1 VDKTSRS
8 PDQVQESLIQAMVGR
23 KVRELRLAQGI
34 SSTELAAR
42 SGISQGQLSKVET
55 GKATISLRVLDQLS
69 RALGRSVAYFFRGEA
84 EIPRVLGTLATV
96 DGPESRG
103 FGHLAEEVKRRT
115 GGRISLITL
124 SPSQLGHAG
133 AQVELLSQGVIDL
146 FIDELLY
153 YHRFVPAFN
162 IFAVPYAFRDQDHQQ
177 AFLAGRYFREEMQDR
192 LLAQGIR
199 FLNSRWNW
207 LRGVEW
213 VLVSKEPV
221 RGPGDIK
228 GRRVRIFD
236 SEILRHYWSA
246 MGARPVVVRW
256 SNVRNALRDGQVDL
270 VPTHKSHVYPLH
282 FCRYAKW
289 VTRLGDVAP
298 VLGLAVNETIYQAL
312 PPAVQT
318 GLQEACDSAGEY
330 FSGLISKAER
340 ENEQL
345 NIRRFQATYLTVDL
359 LPWRTAA
366 QRIFQQLDDEKV
378 LSRRLWRAVGA
389 CLPEAP
395 GVPGPRGA

>member
-1 VDKTSRS
+1 MSKTSPS
-8 PDQVQESLIQAMVGR
+8 PDQIKEGLIQATIGR
-23 KVRELRLAQGI
+23 KVRELRLAQGV
-34 SSTELAAR
+34 SSTELASR
-42 SGISQGQLSKVET
+42 SGISQGQLSKVEN

-69 RALGRSVAYFFRGEA
+69 RTLGRSVAYFFQDEA

-96 DGPESRG
+96 DGPESQG
-103 FGHLAEEVKRRT
+103 FAHLAEEVKRRT
-115 GGRISLITL
+115 EGRISLMPL

-133 AQVELLSQGVIDL
+133 AQVELLSQAVIDL

-162 IFAVPYAFRDQDHQQ
+162 IFAVPYAFQDQDHQQ
-177 AFLAGRYFREEMQDR
+177 AFLASRYFREEMKGG

-199 FLNSRWNW
+199 FLNRRWNW

-221 RGPGDIK
+221 CRPEDIK

-246 MGARPVVVRW
+246 MGAQPVVVEW
-256 SNVRNALRDGQVDL
+256 SQVREALGDGQVEV

-282 FCRYAKW
+282 FCRHAKW

-312 PPAVQT
+312 PPAVQD
-318 GLQEACDSAGEY
+318 GLRESCDSAGEY
-330 FSGLISKAER
+330 FSELIFKAER

-359 LPWRTAA
+359 LPWQTAA
-366 QRIFQQLDDEKV
+366 QRIFRQIDDENV
-378 LSRRLWRAVGA
+378 LSRRLWRTVAA
-389 CLPEAP
+389 CRTSLSTDPDRRQA
-395 GVPGPRGA
+395 